1 MTAEHYLGLTG
12 ARTMPTTALQ
22 LTQRAIN
29 DLVELQAMGVV
40 YGPAGSGKTFAWQ
53 TAVDTVDVPVCA
65 VQFPSRPSMLRVAQ
79 VLLGRLSGRIPKGS
93 RFALSD
99 ELLDLLSERPRLVVV
114 DEAQWLNRDCIE
126 YVRHLHDDPATK
138 FALLLVGGNG
148 CWEVLEREAM
158 LRSRLFRR
166 VAFAPMSA
174 DAVLRVIPNY
184 HQLYTG
190 VDPELL
196 LLIDDVFAHGYFREW
211 ATFTHTAQHVCED
224 RDTPLD
230 EAITRAVFALHDGG
244 ADAGR

>member
-22 LTQRAIN
+22 LTQRAVTDI
-29 DLVELQAMGVV
+29 VELQAMGVV

-53 TAVDTVDVPVCA
+53 TAVAGLDVPVCA

-79 VLLGRLSGRIPKGS
+79 VLLRGLSGRIPKGS

-99 ELLDLLSERPRLVVV
+99 ELVDLLAERPRLVVV

-126 YVRHLHDDPATK
+126 YIRHLHDDPRTK
-138 FALLLVGGNG
+138 FSLLLVGGNG
-148 CWEVLEREAM
+148 CWEVLAREPM

-166 VAFAPMSA
+166 VAFSPMSP

-184 HQLYTG
+184 HPLYSG
-190 VDPELL
+190 IDRELL

-211 ATFTHTAQHVCED
+211 ATFTHTAQRVCAD
-224 RDTPLD
+224 RRASLD
-230 EAITRAVFALHDGG
+230 EAIARAIFALHDGD
-244 ADAGR
+244 ADAA